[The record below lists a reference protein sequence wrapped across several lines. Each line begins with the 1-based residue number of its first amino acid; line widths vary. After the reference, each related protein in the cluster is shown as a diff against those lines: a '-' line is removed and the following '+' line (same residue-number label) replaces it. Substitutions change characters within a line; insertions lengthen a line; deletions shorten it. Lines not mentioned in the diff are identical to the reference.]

1 MSSSY
6 LIIATFAMAAVT
18 FMTRALPTLIPKK
31 ILDTPWLH
39 RLNES
44 LPLSVMVLLIL
55 TSLSYNDLSATTGL
69 DSAKLHL
76 LMAQVGAL
84 ILVLF
89 VYHISRQLLVSM
101 IVGIAAI
108 NGFLWL
114 FTILTPVRDK
124 GSKKDKKRS
133 PKLLK

>member
-6 LIIATFAMAAVT
+6 LIFATFAMAAVT
-18 FMTRALPTLIPKK
+18 FITRALPALIPKK
-31 ILDTPWLH
+31 LLDTPWLH

-55 TSLSYNDLSATTGL
+55 TSLSYQGLSEHAGL
-69 DSAKLHL
+69 NSAEVHL
-76 LMAQVGAL
+76 LMAQIGAL
-84 ILVLF
+84 LLVLF
-89 VYHISRQLLVSM
+89 IYHLSRQLLVSM

-114 FTILTPVRDK
+114 LTHFL
-124 GSKKDKKRS
+124 G
-133 PKLLK
+133 

>member
-44 LPLSVMVLLIL
+44 LPLSVMV
-55 TSLSYNDLSATTGL
+55 
-69 DSAKLHL
+69 
-76 LMAQVGAL
+76 
-84 ILVLF
+84 
-89 VYHISRQLLVSM
+89 
-101 IVGIAAI
+101 
-108 NGFLWL
+108 
-114 FTILTPVRDK
+114 
-124 GSKKDKKRS
+124 
-133 PKLLK
+133 

>member
-6 LIIATFAMAAVT
+6 LIFATFAMAAVT
-18 FMTRALPTLIPKK
+18 FITRALPALIPKK
-31 ILDTPWLH
+31 LLDTPWLH

-55 TSLSYNDLSATTGL
+55 TSLSYQGLSGNAGL
-69 DSAKLHL
+69 QASLNSAKVHL
-76 LMAQVGAL
+76 LMAQIGAL
-84 ILVLF
+84 LSVLV
-89 VYHISRQLLVSM
+89 VYHLSRQLLISM

-114 FTILTPVRDK
+114 FTRFL
-124 GSKKDKKRS
+124 G
-133 PKLLK
+133 

>member
-6 LIIATFAMAAVT
+6 LIFATLAMAAVT
-18 FMTRALPTLIPKK
+18 FITRALPALIPKRL
-31 ILDTPWLH
+31 LDTPWLH

-55 TSLSYNDLSATTGL
+55 TSLSYQGLSGNAGL
-69 DSAKLHL
+69 QASLNSAEVHL
-76 LMAQVGAL
+76 LMAQIGAL
-84 ILVLF
+84 LSVLV
-89 VYHISRQLLVSM
+89 VYHLSRQLMVSM

-114 FTILTPVRDK
+114 FTYFL
-124 GSKKDKKRS
+124 G
-133 PKLLK
+133 

>member
-1 MSSSY
+1 MTSSY
-6 LIIATFAMAAVT
+6 LIFATLAMAGVT
-18 FMTRALPTLIPKK
+18 FVTRALPALIPRK

-55 TSLSYNDLSATTGL
+55 TSLSYQNLPVDTALS
-69 DSAKLHL
+69 DPELHL
-76 LMAQVGAL
+76 LMAQVCAL
-84 ILVLF
+84 MLVLF

-108 NGFLWL
+108 NGFVWIFANFL
-114 FTILTPVRDK
+114 
-124 GSKKDKKRS
+124 S
-133 PKLLK
+133 

>member
-1 MSSSY
+1 MNSSY
-6 LIIATFAMAAVT
+6 LIFATFAMAAVT
-18 FMTRALPTLIPKK
+18 FITRALPALIPKK

-55 TSLSYNDLSATTGL
+55 TSLSYQDLSQSTGIN
-69 DSAKLHL
+69 SAEMHL
-76 LMAQVGAL
+76 LMAQIGAL
-84 ILVLF
+84 LLVLF

-101 IVGIAAI
+101 VVGIAAI

-114 FTILTPVRDK
+114 FNA
-124 GSKKDKKRS
+124 
-133 PKLLK
+133 LLI

>member
-6 LIIATFAMAAVT
+6 LIFATLAMAAVT
-18 FMTRALPTLIPKK
+18 FITRALPALIPKK
-31 ILDTPWLH
+31 LLDTPWLH

-55 TSLSYNDLSATTGL
+55 TSLSYQGLSGNTGL
-69 DSAKLHL
+69 QASLNSAEVHL
-76 LMAQVGAL
+76 LMAQIGAL
-84 ILVLF
+84 LLVLII
-89 VYHISRQLLVSM
+89 YHLSRQLLVSM

-114 FTILTPVRDK
+114 FTRFL
-124 GSKKDKKRS
+124 G
-133 PKLLK
+133 

>member
-6 LIIATFAMAAVT
+6 LILATLAMAAVT
-18 FMTRALPTLIPKK
+18 FITRALPALIPKK
-31 ILDTPWLH
+31 LLDTPWLH

-55 TSLSYNDLSATTGL
+55 TSLSYQGLTDNAGFQAGLNSAEV
-69 DSAKLHL
+69 HL
-76 LMAQVGAL
+76 FMAQVGAL
-84 ILVLF
+84 LLVLLI
-89 VYHISRQLLVSM
+89 YHLSRQLLVSM

-114 FTILTPVRDK
+114 FTRFL
-124 GSKKDKKRS
+124 G
-133 PKLLK
+133 